1 MVALMI
7 GTILSWL
14 VGGGIKAIGSEL
26 RQARL
31 DQLNAAN
38 DSERIAADL
47 RVKELEAQ
55 QSIILAAQGDRFER
69 WIRIGF
75 ALPFLIYLN
84 KLVLWDKVL
93 RLGTTDPLSPML
105 TEAMWVVLGGFFV
118 LSTARIVKGR

>member
-1 MVALMI
+1 MI

-31 DQLNAAN
+31 DQINAAN
-38 DSERIAADL
+38 DSERIAADV

-69 WIRIGF
+69 WVRIGF
-75 ALPFLIYLN
+75 ALPFLAYIW
-84 KLVLWDKVL
+84 KLIVWDKM
-93 RLGTTDPLSPML
+93 LGLGVTDPLSPML
-105 TEAMWVVLGGFFV
+105 TEAFWIVIGGFFII
-118 LSTARIVKGR
+118 STAKALRR

>member
-7 GTILSWL
+7 ASILSWL

-38 DSERIAADL
+38 NSERIAADL

-69 WIRIGF
+69 WVRIGF

-84 KLVLWDKVL
+84 KLLIWDKVL
-93 RLGTTDPLSPML
+93 GLGTTDPLSPML
-105 TEAMWVVLGGFFV
+105 TEAMWVILGGFFI
-118 LSTARIVKGR
+118 LSTAKVLRR